1 MADTKTYALIGIYGG
16 TFDPVHYGH
25 LRIAEELTEILRPDH
40 LLFLPAG
47 HPRLRDT
54 PVATGACRV
63 TMLHTAIR
71 GNSMFSVD
79 DRETR
84 RSGETY
90 SVESLQEIRQKYQT
104 KHEGNKRVAL
114 CFIIGA
120 DAFIKLPR
128 WYRWR
133 ELFELCHFVI
143 ANRPGSVPIA
153 NTSSLPDELKDAC
166 RDRWITTA
174 DELKN
179 APFGLIFT
187 APTTLLDISSTR
199 IRNIIASGK
208 SARYLLPEPV
218 LNYIDR
224 HDLYAGGK

>member
-1 MADTKTYALIGIYGG
+1 MADTKAYALIGIYGG

-25 LRIAEELTEILRPDH
+25 LRIAEELAGILQPDQ

-54 PVATGACRV
+54 PVATGAHRIA
-63 TMLHTAIR
+63 MLHAAIR
-71 GNSMFSVD
+71 GNPMFSVD

-84 RSGETY
+84 RLGETY
-90 SVESLQEIRQKYQT
+90 SIESLQEIRQEYQT
-104 KHEGNKRVAL
+104 KHEGGKQVAL

-120 DAFIKLPR
+120 DAFIKLPH

-143 ANRPGSVPIA
+143 ANRPGTTPVGS
-153 NTSSLPDELKDAC
+153 TSSLPDELRDAC
-166 RDRWITTA
+166 RNRWTTMA
-174 DELKN
+174 DELKK

-224 HDLYAGGK
+224 HDLYVGGK